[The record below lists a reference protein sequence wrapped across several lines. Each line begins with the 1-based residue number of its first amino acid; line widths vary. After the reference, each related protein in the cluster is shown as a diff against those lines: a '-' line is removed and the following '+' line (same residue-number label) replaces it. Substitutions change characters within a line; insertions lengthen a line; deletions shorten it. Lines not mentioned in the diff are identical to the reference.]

1 MYSFISSLLFTAR
14 RITTPDMFCN
24 LLPEITSLDI
34 RCRGLHNVQAR
45 SSRLIGVTDPD
56 ALDDSA
62 SVDCS
67 REGSRGKAESSEDG
81 GEVHFDVINLGWS
94 WEFGILLKELK

>member
-1 MYSFISSLLFTAR
+1 M
-14 RITTPDMFCN
+14 
-24 LLPEITSLDI
+24 
-34 RCRGLHNVQAR
+34 
-45 SSRLIGVTDPD
+45 TDPD

-94 WEFGILLKELK
+94 WEFSILLKELK